1 MSKYYSAKEIKSQSK
16 ISWHIYAFDFF
27 FLLIYGVAAYMMRG
41 RVSSHLK
48 ILYGIFSAIVAV
60 GLTLPSPYN
69 HCRRMF
75 QSIFLYLR
83 KDTNTYHPIR
93 SDVFERIGSH
103 ESNN

>member
-27 FLLIYGVAAYMMRG
+27 FLLIYGVVAYMMRG

-48 ILYGIFSAIVAV
+48 ILYGIFSVIVAI

-69 HCRRMF
+69 HGRRMF

-83 KDTNTYHPIR
+83 KDMNTYHPIR
-93 SDVFERIGSH
+93 SDVFEGI
-103 ESNN
+103 ENNGADN

>member
-27 FLLIYGVAAYMMRG
+27 FLLIYGVAAYMMRS
-41 RVSSHLK
+41 RVNSHLT
-48 ILYGIFSAIVAV
+48 ILYGIFSGIVAI

-69 HCRRMF
+69 HKRRMF

-83 KDTNTYHPIR
+83 KDKDTYHPVR
-93 SDVFERIGSH
+93 SDVFERIENN
-103 ESNN
+103 ESGI